1 MVALQLNKDNKNL
14 VSSNHRKN
22 SNWAL
27 LEQNEFWNNFFFRIG
42 NGESLRGVSKDLGIP
57 FQTVWSAI
65 MIDERRKATYE
76 DAKMSRAHFHAARIE
91 ELIEEVELGNIDPR
105 VARVSIDARKWL
117 AAKMYPKFFS
127 ERVQLQHDVTVDV
140 RKQHIEELR
149 QMNRKKMNKSN
160 FKTSDDTCSL

>member
-1 MVALQLNKDNKNL
+1 MKQDK
-14 VSSNHRKN
+14 
-22 SNWAL
+22 
-27 LEQNEFWNNFFFRIG
+27 FWDDFFFRIG

-65 MIDERRKATYE
+65 MIDERRKAVYE
-76 DAKMSRAHFHAARIE
+76 DAKMSRAHFHAAKIE
-91 ELIEEVELGNIDPR
+91 EIIEEVELGKIDPQ

-127 ERVQLQHDVTVDV
+127 DKVQLQHDVTVDI

-149 QMNRKKMNKSN
+149 RMNSRKMKS
-160 FKTSDDTCSL
+160 FKSEDV

>member
-14 VSSNHRKN
+14 ASSNHRKN

-42 NGESLRGVSKDLGIP
+42 NGESLRGVTKDLGIP

-76 DAKMSRAHFHAARIE
+76 DAKISRAHFHAARIE
-91 ELIEEVELGNIDPR
+91 ELIEEVELGNIDPQ

-149 QMNRKKMNKSN
+149 RMSN
-160 FKTSDDTCSL
+160 MKRNGEKTI